1 MAKKVPEPTEHIF
14 LGCDVTDTR
23 MNGAHDSFN
32 YTLVMRFDA
41 NELGLIQWAFKQPLA
56 PEVSEFLGRRI

>member
-1 MAKKVPEPTEHIF
+1 
-14 LGCDVTDTR
+14 

-56 PEVSEFLGRRI
+56 PEVSEFLGRQI